1 MDIHVLHVLIRCLLV
16 LLLQVPEIP
25 SPPKSYM
32 QIVLID
38 TQLYKGHLKFTAIY
52 KEIKQL

>member
-1 MDIHVLHVLIRCLLV
+1 MAIHVLHVLIRSLLV

-25 SPPKSYM
+25 SPTKSYT

-38 TQLYKGHLKFTAIY
+38 TQLHKGHLKLTAIY
-52 KEIKQL
+52 